1 MSKCVCLAQSRLGRR
16 SRFPTRPYISAV
28 MVPWRSSTPRKRAAL
43 APASFID
50 PCLPTRV
57 DKAPIADGWV
67 HEIKHDG
74 FRLQIHVRNGR
85 VRLYTMTGVDW
96 TDRYPWIAQDVAR
109 LKVDHAIIDAECC
122 CDGENGIADFNRLQA
137 RLYDASA
144 YAYAFDLLAIDGT
157 DTRALPLS
165 ERKEALAHLLSK
177 ARPGIRYSE
186 HLEGNGAEIFA
197 QACRMGLEGIVSKKL
212 TSPYRSG
219 KAKTWLKIKNP
230 KSPATLR
237 FVDSG

>member
-1 MSKCVCLAQSRLGRR
+1 M
-16 SRFPTRPYISAV
+16 
-28 MVPWRSSTPRKRAAL
+28 
-43 APASFID
+43 
-50 PCLPTRV
+50 
-57 DKAPIADGWV
+57 
-67 HEIKHDG
+67 
-74 FRLQIHVRNGR
+74 
-85 VRLYTMTGVDW
+85 RLYTMTGVDW
-96 TDRYPWIAQDVAR
+96 TDRYPWIAQDVGR

-186 HLEGNGAEIFA
+186 HLEGSGAEIFA

>member
-1 MSKCVCLAQSRLGRR
+1 
-16 SRFPTRPYISAV
+16 
-28 MVPWRSSTPRKRAAL
+28 MVPWRSSVPRKRSGL
-43 APASFID
+43 APAAFID

-57 DKAPIADGWV
+57 EKAPTAEGWV

-74 FRLQIHVRNGR
+74 FRLQIHARKGR

-96 TDRYPWIAQDVAR
+96 TDRYPWIVQDVAR
-109 LKVDHAIIDAECC
+109 LNIDHAILDAECC
-122 CDGENGIADFNRLQA
+122 CDGENGLTDFNRLQA
-137 RLYDASA
+137 RVYDASA

-165 ERKEALAHLLSK
+165 ERKAALAKLLRK
-177 ARPGIRYSE
+177 AKPGIRYSE
-186 HLEGNGAEIFA
+186 HLDGKGPEIFA

-230 KSPATLR
+230 KSPAMLR
-237 FVDSG
+237 IVESA

>member
-1 MSKCVCLAQSRLGRR
+1 M
-16 SRFPTRPYISAV
+16 
-28 MVPWRSSTPRKRAAL
+28 
-43 APASFID
+43 
-50 PCLPTRV
+50 
-57 DKAPIADGWV
+57 
-67 HEIKHDG
+67 
-74 FRLQIHVRNGR
+74 
-85 VRLYTMTGVDW
+85 
-96 TDRYPWIAQDVAR
+96 
-109 LKVDHAIIDAECC
+109 
-122 CDGENGIADFNRLQA
+122 
-137 RLYDASA
+137 
-144 YAYAFDLLAIDGT
+144 LAIDGT

-219 KAKTWLKIKNP
+219 KANKTWLKIKNP